1 MGGSRSIEERQR
13 DAYKQLT
20 DSSSE
25 LGGDITY
32 EKEVL
37 GGSYKVYGKTGLP
50 PKERQK
56 RIHDR
61 IKRLEPILTGLG
73 IKELAGVSK
82 FSIDDLLK
90 AGILLED
97 IPWLNRKVRSATGPE
112 KKVSSSGMI
121 RDREAA
127 ARIAKGK
134 AVLVSR
140 VVDDK
145 AAMRTYKAKIFSPKY
160 FNGGWNPP
168 PGKLVNPLFLFGG
181 KKPIK
186 DSQIQ
191 KGQQFRVIL
200 SPDLRDDTAKIVKFI
215 KKGSKSEP
223 ERYDGKCKGEIKSVG
238 WLGTQVIL
246 ANDQDEDMEVSLN
259 DLREVA
265 YMELL
270 ADKPKYEPDEYRS
283 SLKLNL
289 RYVSEIGSG
298 SYGRVIYCR
307 QVDDNNEVLDE
318 FLYPPRAV
326 KLSIDKDE
334 ENSERLIF
342 EYGIMTELKKSLK
355 EEYKKFFPEAY
366 SDLYNVRS
374 AQKGIVMEYLRPHIF
389 AQVGKGFKNLHE
401 LLTNKSE
408 FELNFNHKQ
417 RYCRDLA
424 HGIATMHSVKIWHG
438 DLKPEN
444 IVIAHDG
451 SEMGRLKIIDF
462 DSCSYTFK
470 PGEPRGFDIN
480 CCRNQPINGTP
491 LYHPPE
497 NNSLNL
503 LSLGRKPIEL
513 GPSYDWWTYGLIVFE
528 ITTGRVAYSIGE
540 NGKYDRNKGTL
551 DEGDHKQMNTFFQG
565 KSQMYMDL
573 ANESTKNQFV
583 QNLGISLDSRDK
595 ALLD

>member
-1 MGGSRSIEERQR
+1 
-13 DAYKQLT
+13 
-20 DSSSE
+20 
-25 LGGDITY
+25 
-32 EKEVL
+32 
-37 GGSYKVYGKTGLP
+37 
-50 PKERQK
+50 
-56 RIHDR
+56 
-61 IKRLEPILTGLG
+61 EPI
-73 IKELAGVSK
+73 E
-82 FSIDDLLK
+82 
-90 AGILLED
+90 
-97 IPWLNRKVRSATGPE
+97 
-112 KKVSSSGMI
+112 
-121 RDREAA
+121 
-127 ARIAKGK
+127 
-134 AVLVSR
+134 
-140 VVDDK
+140 
-145 AAMRTYKAKIFSPKY
+145 
-160 FNGGWNPP
+160 
-168 PGKLVNPLFLFGG
+168 
-181 KKPIK
+181 

-191 KGQQFRVIL
+191 VGQEFRVM
-200 SPDLRDDTAKIVKFI
+200 LRIGSRNDEEKLEKKAREDENIIKLIEFI

-246 ANDQDEDMEVSLN
+246 ANDQDEDMEVSL
-259 DLREVA
+259 DELRKVA

-270 ADKPKYEPDEYRS
+270 ADKPHKYEPDEYRS

-342 EYGIMTELKKSLK
+342 EYGIMTELKTSLK

-366 SDLYNVRS
+366 SALHNVGS
-374 AQKGIVMEYLRPHIF
+374 TQKGIVMEYLRPHIF

-408 FELNFNHKQ
+408 FELDFNHKQ

-451 SEMGRLKIIDF
+451 REMGRLKIIDF

-528 ITTGRVAYSIGE
+528 ITTGRVAYSIG
-540 NGKYDRNKGTL
+540 
-551 DEGDHKQMNTFFQG
+551 
-565 KSQMYMDL
+565 
-573 ANESTKNQFV
+573 
-583 QNLGISLDSRDK
+583 
-595 ALLD
+595 